1 MADYYPLLSRAIVN
15 LGDAAG
21 PDMRRAIYDKART
34 TLRAQLEAIDPPL
47 PPDHIERERAQLEA
61 VIARLEIEA
70 RARSRPATQPPLR
83 YAQPAADGQAVDD
96 DHADHDPHQDH
107 EHPAEHEHGE
117 PDPARHEPAKAA
129 AAAYA
134 HDHAGTDESAAT
146 RHAQVTPPSRPARR
160 LRTINWR
167 IAGIGVAAVVVIAA
181 LAGLAYTYRDQV
193 DPARREQAEQA
204 AANPTAHAQ
213 ALPDA
218 KIAERL
224 GGPATPAAASASD
237 NSQQIPVAQRATLF
251 IEVPGATDQVPRTV
265 AGRVVWSFENLPGKP
280 GQPLDP
286 ALVGTVQVPDAGI
299 TLKLQMTRNREA
311 SLPASYLIGLVFT
324 TKDSNAKEIAPVLMK
339 SDESDRGVPLI
350 GIQQPLGPNLFVMAL
365 SSADN
370 DIARNFEL
378 LTKRGWIEV
387 QFRLADQR
395 RAALVFEKGLA
406 GDRALLAAIDAWK

>member
-70 RARSRPATQPPLR
+70 RARSRLATQPPLR
-83 YAQPAADGQAVDD
+83 YAQLATDGQAVED

-107 EHPAEHEHGE
+107 EHPGEHEHGE
-117 PDPARHEPAKAA
+117 PEHPAHEPAEAA
-129 AAAYA
+129 AA
-134 HDHAGTDESAAT
+134 DESAAT
-146 RHAQVTPPSRPARR
+146 RHVQATPPSRPAQR
-160 LRTINWR
+160 LPAINWR

-204 AANPTAHAQ
+204 AANPTAPAQ
-213 ALPDA
+213 AVTDA

-265 AGRVVWSFENLPGKP
+265 AGRVVWNFENLPGKP

-299 TLKLQMTRNREA
+299 SLKLQMTRNREA

-370 DIARNFEL
+370 DIARNFDL